1 MVTDIEQGN
10 TTTTILYTSVQHNTI
25 THYLWMGSTVVLYL
39 ILYNNEYDITLRLD
53 YNQKTNIPYDI
64 KHLISNCQ
72 NKNPP

>member
-1 MVTDIEQGN
+1 
-10 TTTTILYTSVQHNTI
+10 
-25 THYLWMGSTVVLYL
+25 MGSTVVLYL